1 MFQILAHRT
10 NREAIFFRLF
20 FFENIIKIHFSRLHD
35 KYLDF
40 IAPLCLVIF
49 DSFCVLL
56 SPLPVLSPA
65 KRKLTNS
72 PTDDAQQQL
81 RIRAERWSLLIK
93 QHEMRKNHHH
103 HRFSLDSL
111 ASFSLQCRSCG
122 GKDTDTHK
130 LWSAEK
136 KKISP
141 VAREKSL
148 NIQLCEVCTLSWRQN
163 TRRTGQNF
171 YFACLSLL
179 LKFFFRVC
187 DRISS
192 LSI

>member
-56 SPLPVLSPA
+56 SPLPVLLSPA

-93 QHEMRKNHHH
+93 QHEMRKKSSSSSLLP
-103 HRFSLDSL
+103 RFSRELL
-111 ASFSLQCRSCG
+111 APMPL
-122 GKDTDTHK
+122 
-130 LWSAEK
+130 LWWERHRYSQTLKRRKKEDLTSRARKVFKYSAL
-136 KKISP
+136 
-141 VAREKSL
+141 RGL
-148 NIQLCEVCTLSWRQN
+148 HT
-163 TRRTGQNF
+163 
-171 YFACLSLL
+171 
-179 LKFFFRVC
+179 
-187 DRISS
+187 
-192 LSI
+192 